1 MNLEN
6 RLLRLLGRKHYVPSG
21 ADEITAKLKLG
32 QTEAKEVRAE
42 LRNLVRLG
50 RVVRL
55 PDKCFALPGD
65 EDLVAGRILMNR
77 RGGGRVVTTDAT
89 QPLIDIAPN
98 AARTAMRVVTMRD
111 PCAQGGRKEE
121 PKYTNSDGEDTDEFL
136 CKDKVKTWR
145 RIMRLST
152 SSTSSRTL

>member
-21 ADEITAKLKLG
+21 ADEIATKLELG
-32 QTEAKEVRAE
+32 QAEAKDVRAE

-77 RGGGRVVTTDAT
+77 RGGGRVVTAS
-89 QPLIDIAPN
+89 
-98 AARTAMRVVTMRD
+98 
-111 PCAQGGRKEE
+111 G
-121 PKYTNSDGEDTDEFL
+121 
-136 CKDKVKTWR
+136 
-145 RIMRLST
+145 
-152 SSTSSRTL
+152 